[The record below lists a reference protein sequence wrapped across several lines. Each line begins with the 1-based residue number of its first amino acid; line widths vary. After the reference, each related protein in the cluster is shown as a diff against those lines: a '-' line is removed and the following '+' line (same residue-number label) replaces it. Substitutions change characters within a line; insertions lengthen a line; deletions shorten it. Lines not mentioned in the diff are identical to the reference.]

1 MVDAVVVGAGPNG
14 LVAAIELAR
23 AGRSVRVFEA
33 EETVGGGART
43 AELTLPGFRHD
54 PCSAVHPLAAG
65 SPALRALPLDERGL
79 QWIQP
84 ELALAHPMLDG
95 SAATLTQ
102 SVDTT
107 AASLGTDG
115 PTYRRLVA
123 PFLGKWDALA
133 RDALAP
139 PLAHLPRNPLLLGQ
153 FGLRALPPARWL
165 ARLFKQDAGQLLI
178 AGMAGH
184 AIAPLSAPLT
194 SAAALIFAIA
204 GHHGGWPIPRG
215 GSQAISDALASYLT
229 SLGGEIHT
237 GHTVTAMS
245 DLPDA
250 RTYLFDTS
258 PEDLIMIA
266 GDRLPAGYVRRLR
279 RFRHG
284 GSVVKVDYAL
294 SGPVPWTAPECR
306 RAGTVHVGASL
317 AEVAA
322 ALDAVATGRA
332 PDPPF
337 LITSQPSAFDPSR
350 CPAGKHVFWVYAH
363 APRGYDGDL
372 VPAIESQLDRF
383 APGFRDLIL
392 ARRVSKPG
400 DLEDRN
406 RNYVGGDIAV
416 GMFSGRQ
423 AIFRPTVS
431 RVPYATGNPA
441 IYLCSSAT
449 YPGPGVHG
457 LCGHHAARRA
467 LARS

>member
-1 MVDAVVVGAGPNG
+1 MLDAVVVGAGPNG

-23 AGRSVRVFEA
+23 AGRSVQVFEA
-33 EETVGGGART
+33 ADTVGGGART

-54 PCSAVHPLAAG
+54 PCSAVHPLAIG
-65 SPALRALPLDERGL
+65 SPALQAIPLADHGL
-79 QWIQP
+79 EWIQP

-95 SAATLTQ
+95 SAAILTKD
-102 SVDTT
+102 VEAT
-107 AASLGTDG
+107 ASSLGPDG
-115 PTYRRLVA
+115 STYRRLVA
-123 PFLGKWDALA
+123 PFLGNWDAVA

-139 PLAHLPRNPLLLGQ
+139 PLSHIPRNPLLLGQ
-153 FGLRALPPARWL
+153 FGVRALPPASWL
-165 ARLFKQDAGQLLI
+165 ARLFKHDAGQLLI

-194 SAAALIFAIA
+194 SAAAVIFAIA

-215 GSQAISDALASYLT
+215 GSQAISDALASYLS

-237 GHTVTAMS
+237 GQTITSMHE
-245 DLPDA
+245 LPDA
-250 RTYLFDTS
+250 QTYLFDTA

-284 GSVVKVDYAL
+284 GAVVKVDYAL
-294 SGPVPWTAPECR
+294 AAPVPWTAPECR

-317 AEVAA
+317 AEVGS
-322 ALDAVATGRA
+322 ALKAVSAGRP

-337 LITSQPSAFDPSR
+337 LITSQPSTFDPSR
-350 CPAGKHVFWVYAH
+350 CPAGQHVFWVYAH

-372 VPAIESQLDRF
+372 VPAIEAQLERF
-383 APGFRDLIL
+383 APGFRDLVL
-392 ARRVSKPG
+392 ARSVAKPG
-400 DLEDRN
+400 DIEARN
-406 RNYVGGDIAV
+406 RNYIGGDIAV

-423 AIFRPTVS
+423 ALFRI
-431 RVPYATGNPA
+431 PYATGNPA